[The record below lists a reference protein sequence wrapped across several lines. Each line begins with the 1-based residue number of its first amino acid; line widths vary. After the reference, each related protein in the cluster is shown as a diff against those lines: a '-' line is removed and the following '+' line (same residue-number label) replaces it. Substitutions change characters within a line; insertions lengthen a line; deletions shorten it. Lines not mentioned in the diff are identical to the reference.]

1 MAEEEIKEDENV
13 IDEYQLV
20 NLISDG
26 TTTQIWE
33 VKEEGGTTS
42 FAMKRLLPEQMKN
55 PENVATMKLEAK
67 VAGALDH
74 PNLIY
79 LHKFVKS
86 KKHVYLVMDYFRAP
100 NLRSQISHDR
110 LSVQGRLRK
119 LIESTAM
126 ALGHMHEKGWVHKD
140 IKPENILISK
150 SSEVKI
156 IDFGLAVPVA
166 KGIGKLFGK
175 AKSVQGTRS
184 YIAPET
190 IKKLP
195 LGPGADV
202 YSLGITIFEIL
213 TGKTPFHGETPKQVL
228 LKHIGER
235 PINPSHINPNV
246 TPEFDEFVQKML
258 AKKPENR
265 FLSMEEVVSSL
276 RNLKMFKQEI
286 SEIIAENKAKAD
298 QEEKESMQEKR
309 LDSRADARL
318 SELVKEDPEMAAKLI
333 AQRKA
338 NTKKKPQ
345 PQPEPKKEEKPQPQQ
360 PPQPMPG
367 GYPPQYQQPMYPP
380 QPMPGQ
386 PMPGQPMMYPPQY
399 QGQPMPPG
407 AYPPPGYP
415 PQQPYPPQQQPPQ
428 PMPPQQQRPPQQPA
442 QQPPAGQQPATPP
455 PQPAAPA
462 PQAQTPPPPQQQPPA
477 SQQPAPAQGKEE
489 KKEPKNDDD
498 LPFMD
503 ELPDVI

>member
-1 MAEEEIKEDENV
+1 MAENESTEPDNV
-13 IDEYQLV
+13 VDEYQLV
-20 NLISDG
+20 NLIADG

-33 VKEEGGTTS
+33 VKEQGGTAS
-42 FAMKRLLPEQMKN
+42 FVMKRLLPEPMKN
-55 PENVATMKLEAK
+55 PDSVATMKLEAK
-67 VAGALDH
+67 VAGSLDH

-86 KKHVYLVMDYFRAP
+86 KQHVYLLMDYFRAP
-100 NLRSQISHDR
+100 NLRSQISSDPR
-110 LSVQGRLRK
+110 SVQGRLRK

-166 KGIGKLFGK
+166 KGLGKLFGK
-175 AKSVQGTRS
+175 AKTIQGTRS

-195 LGPGADV
+195 LGPEADV
-202 YSLGITIFEIL
+202 YSLGITVFEIL
-213 TGKTPFHGETPKQVL
+213 TGRTPFHGENPKEVL
-228 LKHIGER
+228 LKHLSER
-235 PINPSHINPNV
+235 PHPPSSLNPNV
-246 TPEFDEFVQKML
+246 APEMDAFVLKML
-258 AKKPENR
+258 AKKPEDR
-265 FLSMEEVVSSL
+265 YRSMEELLSTL
-276 RNLKMFKQEI
+276 RNLKMFKIDI
-286 SEIIAENKAKAD
+286 SELLAQEKAEAD
-298 QEEKESMQEKR
+298 QAEKESMQEKR

-318 SELVKEDPEMAAKLI
+318 SELVKENPTLAAELI
-333 AQRKA
+333 ASRKA
-338 NTKKKPQ
+338 NIKPKKKPEPEKPKKPQQ
-345 PQPEPKKEEKPQPQQ
+345 PQQPPQPQY

-380 QPMPGQ
+380 QPMPGHM
-386 PMPGQPMMYPPQY
+386 MPGQPMMYPPQY
-399 QGQPMPPG
+399 QGQPMPPPG

-415 PQQPYPPQQQPPQ
+415 QQPYPQQQQPYPQQPPARPQQAPAAPGQPQAPQPQQPPQ
-428 PMPPQQQRPPQQPA
+428 
-442 QQPPAGQQPATPP
+442 
-455 PQPAAPA
+455 
-462 PQAQTPPPPQQQPPA
+462 QQQPPA
-477 SQQPAPAQGKEE
+477 PQQQPASAPQQPAAQQPEDNQ
-489 KKEPKNDDD
+489 KKNKKDDD